1 MNTTKSNLIESIIS
15 VVPER
20 FIGIIQKYIDAIKI
34 EELRF
39 RVNQSVQLIYSDGEV
54 ILNQYG
60 IFTYSESKE
69 MLKRMCKSSV
79 YAMEAQ
85 LRCGY
90 ISLQSGIRVGIC
102 GKPVM
107 DSNRILTLDAIQS
120 FNIRIPCEALGCA
133 SKFVDRFFYNGYV
146 VNSIIA
152 ASPGVGKTTFLR
164 DLARCF
170 SDGINMQKAYR
181 VGIADERNEL
191 SACVEAVP
199 SFNIGS
205 RSDVFTLMPKFQ
217 SIPLLIRNM
226 SPEVLITDEI
236 ITENDCAAL
245 ENAVCHGVAVI
256 ATMHANSYDDV
267 INNKSVKS
275 LLDRRIIKNVFI
287 LRRKGTHMY
296 LDSVK
301 GENND

>member
-1 MNTTKSNLIESIIS
+1 MNTTKSNLIESVIS

-20 FIGIIQKYIDAIKI
+20 FVGILKKYFDALKI
-34 EELRF
+34 EEIRF
-39 RVNQSVQLIYSDGEV
+39 RVNQSVQLVYSDGEV
-54 ILNQYG
+54 VLNQYG
-60 IFTYSESKE
+60 VFTCGESKE

-79 YAMEAQ
+79 YAMESQ

-107 DSNRILTLDAIQS
+107 DSDTILALDTIQS
-120 FNIRIPCEALGCA
+120 FNIRIPCEATGCA
-133 SKFVDRFFYNGYV
+133 AEFVDRFFHNGYIA
-146 VNSIIA
+146 NSIIA
-152 ASPGVGKTTFLR
+152 APPGVGKTTFLR
-164 DLARCF
+164 DVARCF
-170 SDGINMQKAYR
+170 SDGINMRKAYR

-191 SACVEAVP
+191 SACVEALP
-199 SFNIGS
+199 SLDIGS
-205 RSDVFTLMPKFQ
+205 RSDVFTLMPKVQ

-236 ITENDCAAL
+236 ITEDDCKAL
-245 ENAVCHGVAVI
+245 ENAVCRGVAVI
-256 ATMHANSYDDV
+256 ATIHANSYDDV
-267 INNKSVKS
+267 INNKYVGN
-275 LLDRRIIKNVFI
+275 LVNRGIIKNVFI
-287 LRRKGTHMY
+287 LQRQGNHVR